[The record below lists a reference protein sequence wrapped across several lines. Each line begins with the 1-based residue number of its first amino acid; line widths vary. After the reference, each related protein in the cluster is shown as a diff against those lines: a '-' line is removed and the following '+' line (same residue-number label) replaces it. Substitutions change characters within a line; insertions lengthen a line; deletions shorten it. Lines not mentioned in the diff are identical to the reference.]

1 MLGYVVGPMGS
12 PRSGA
17 HSDIA
22 SADPATVA
30 PAEQD
35 TPTDPATAT
44 NNTPEGKPRPLD
56 RPLTDIALVLAVGAV
71 TLPILWMG
79 YGTDIDVPNVLD
91 AAETIRTGDYQPS
104 RPPGVPVFEAVVAV
118 LDPVGGHVLVNLA
131 TAVAAGFAVVGLA
144 RLVRTW
150 GHANGDLLAL
160 AFLAA
165 PITIIAAT
173 SLADFLWAVAF
184 FVWAALAH
192 LHNRSLLAGLLFAFA
207 AGSRLST
214 VFLVAAFLVADGWDA
229 PHRRRCL
236 RSAAVAAPF
245 IVLLFVPSWLAFD
258 RSLEFLQTS
267 DDGYRSFGNNLGRF
281 LYKNYATAGIALI
294 AVLLVAAPALVG
306 ALRRWNHDPM
316 LRFAAL
322 GLVVTQAL
330 FFWVPW
336 KPAHLLPSLLAALLW
351 LGASRRNQR
360 RFLWVVVAA
369 VAIGGLV
376 TFRPLAPD
384 DPDDARGGRWDPSLG
399 AGLLV
404 NDIACRFDTMN
415 QPPEAV
421 DEVNWS
427 CTLKPVRGPVAE
439 D

>member
-1 MLGYVVGPMGS
+1 MGS

-17 HSDIA
+17 HSDTA
-22 SADPATVA
+22 PADPSTVTPAQRRA
-30 PAEQD
+30 PADAAAANDDPPEQRRLLHRSLPD
-35 TPTDPATAT
+35 VV
-44 NNTPEGKPRPLD
+44 
-56 RPLTDIALVLAVGAV
+56 LVLVVGAL

-91 AAETIRTGDYQPS
+91 AAASIRAGDYHPS
-104 RPPGVPVFEAVVAV
+104 RPPGVPVFEAVVAA

-131 TAVAAGFAVVGLA
+131 TATAAGFAVVGIA

-150 GHANGDLLAL
+150 GHDNGDLLAV

-173 SLADFLWAVAF
+173 STTDFIWAVAF
-184 FVWAALAH
+184 FVWGALAH
-192 LHNRSLLAGLLFAFA
+192 LHNRSVVAGLLLALA

-214 VFLVAAFLVADGWDA
+214 LLVIAAFLIADGWDTS
-229 PHRRRCL
+229 HRRRCL
-236 RSAAVAAPF
+236 RSAAVLAPLT
-245 IVLLFVPSWLAFD
+245 VLLYVPSWLAFD
-258 RSLEFLQTS
+258 RSLQFLQTS
-267 DDGYRSFGNNLGRF
+267 DDGYRSFANNLGRF
-281 LYKNYATAGIALI
+281 LYKNYATAGIVLI
-294 AVLLVAAPALVG
+294 AVLLVAVPALAG
-306 ALRRWNHDPM
+306 ALRRWSHDPM
-316 LRFAAL
+316 LRFGVL
-322 GLVVTQAL
+322 GLAVAQAL

-336 KPAHLLPSLLAALLW
+336 KPAHLLPALLAGLLW

-360 RFLWVVVAA
+360 GFLWLVVAA

-384 DPDDARGGRWDPSLG
+384 DPDEAHGGRWDPSLG

-404 NDIACRFDTMN
+404 NDIACRIDTMD
-415 QPPEAV
+415 QPPETVAG
-421 DEVNWS
+421 VNWS
-427 CTLKPVRGPVAE
+427 CTLEPVRGLASE